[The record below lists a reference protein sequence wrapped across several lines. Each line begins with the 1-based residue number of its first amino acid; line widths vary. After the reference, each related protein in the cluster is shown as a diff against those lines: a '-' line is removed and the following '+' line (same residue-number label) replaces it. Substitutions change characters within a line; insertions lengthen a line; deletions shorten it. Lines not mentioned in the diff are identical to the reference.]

1 MSKQIFRKGDKVF
14 HIRYGWGEVT
24 ETHYQETTLYPI
36 LVKFQTS
43 SLCYTLDGKWAHGD
57 SYSRLSFT
65 EYGFDDRFS
74 QERPINYKDYIGK
87 WGKFWD
93 TDVKTCIIDRLIECK
108 PDDEYYFTTSEFGY
122 LNFEPLTDEQI
133 KVLGIKN
140 D

>member
-1 MSKQIFRKGDKVF
+1 MDKQIFRKGDRVF
-14 HIRYGWGEVT
+14 DIIFGWGKVT
-24 ETHYQETTLYPI
+24 EVYYPQDRDYPVSVQFENSVI
-36 LVKFQTS
+36 I
-43 SLCYTLDGKWAHGD
+43 YTYDGKWAHGD

-74 QERPINYKDYIGK
+74 QERPIDYTEYIGK

-93 TDVKTCIIDRLIECK
+93 IDVKTCIIDRLIECK

-133 KVLGIKN
+133 KILELK
-140 D
+140 

>member
-1 MSKQIFRKGDKVF
+1 MDKQIFKKGDRVF
-14 HIRYGWGEVT
+14 DIDYGWGEVT
-24 ETHYQETTLYPI
+24 ETHYIETTLYPI

-43 SLCYTLDGKWAHGD
+43 SVYYTLDGKWAHGD
-57 SYSRLSFT
+57 SYLKLSFT
-65 EYGFDDRFS
+65 EYDLVNGGFS

-93 TDVKTCIIDRLIECK
+93 IDVKTCIIDRLIECK

-133 KVLGIKN
+133 KILGLE
-140 D
+140 

>member
-14 HIRYGWGEVT
+14 DIRYGWGEVT

-65 EYGFDDRFS
+65 EYGFD
-74 QERPINYKDYIGK
+74 
-87 WGKFWD
+87 
-93 TDVKTCIIDRLIECK
+93 
-108 PDDEYYFTTSEFGY
+108 
-122 LNFEPLTDEQI
+122 
-133 KVLGIKN
+133 
-140 D
+140 